1 MLLRLFLLFTLIPVA
16 ELALLIRIGQWI
28 GVGWTIALVLGTGL
42 VGASAAK
49 SQGTAVLL
57 RIRESLEQGVLPGDD
72 IANGF
77 CILVGGILL
86 VTPGLFTD
94 LAGLFLLVPGGR
106 DIAKR
111 LFMAKIKEKLGQG
124 HVNFRILS

>member
-1 MLLRLFLLFTLIPVA
+1 MLLRLFVLFTVIPIA
-16 ELALLIRIGQWI
+16 ELAVLIQIGRWA
-28 GVGWTIALVLGTGL
+28 GTVWAIALVLTTGAF
-42 VGASAAK
+42 GALLAK

-57 RIRESLEQGVLPGDD
+57 RIRDSLEQGVLPGDD

-86 VTPGLFTD
+86 LTPGLLTD
-94 LAGLFLLVPGGR
+94 LAGLFLIIPVGR
-106 DIAKR
+106 NIAKR
-111 LFMAKIKEKLGQG
+111 LFISKIKEKLGQG